1 MDSASYGDGEYTEDL
16 MPIISDSIWTKIYS
30 KVTFRVALILKKN
43 YLWHLLLFFF
53 PPKGMSSSHYKW
65 ECILAKNRIAESKLW
80 DSIQAS
86 SVRFRKEKKNKNKE
100 ILFWLQILLKMLNNI
115 PPQEVCFYIIQCQ
128 ITGNFISRAP
138 SMCRISR
145 SHILCRKHFSLFFFL
160 PLYRVIKK
168 VKARCIKQKSAGQG
182 AAAEGVPIP
191 LILDQPVAPASSL
204 SQASYTGGRGRGG
217 SDCWYWGNGAVRG
230 VCCPSSSP
238 PIARFESAKTL
249 FFGT

>member
-1 MDSASYGDGEYTEDL
+1 MSSLTFFTRLFTPNMDSASYGDREYTEDL

-53 PPKGMSSSHYKW
+53 FHQKAWAAVITNGNAYWPKTERQNQSYGIQYKPPQSDL
-65 ECILAKNRIAESKLW
+65 EKN
-80 DSIQAS
+80 
-86 SVRFRKEKKNKNKE
+86 KNKNKE

-145 SHILCRKHFSLFFFL
+145 SHILCRKHFSLFFPF
-160 PLYRVIKK
+160 R
-168 VKARCIKQKSAGQG
+168 
-182 AAAEGVPIP
+182 
-191 LILDQPVAPASSL
+191 
-204 SQASYTGGRGRGG
+204 YT
-217 SDCWYWGNGAVRG
+217 
-230 VCCPSSSP
+230 
-238 PIARFESAKTL
+238 E
-249 FFGT
+249 

>member
-1 MDSASYGDGEYTEDL
+1 MASTTIFFFHQKAWAAVITNGNAYWPKTERQNQSYGIQYKPPQSDL
-16 MPIISDSIWTKIYS
+16 E
-30 KVTFRVALILKKN
+30 KN
-43 YLWHLLLFFF
+43 
-53 PPKGMSSSHYKW
+53 
-65 ECILAKNRIAESKLW
+65 
-80 DSIQAS
+80 
-86 SVRFRKEKKNKNKE
+86 KNKNKE

-138 SMCRISR
+138 SMCWISR
-145 SHILCRKHFSLFFFL
+145 SHILCRKHFSLFFPL